1 MFENEKSEDYMGMI
15 RWSKI
20 SCSSP
25 QAMFGTEIKT
35 DHPIKILI
43 SHAVENRELN
53 HNWYCPH
60 KKIIEVEMSP
70 VQWAEFLTS
79 GNTSGVPC
87 TLKEIEGKRMSEP
100 KFDNVFDVY
109 NKEVE
114 EHLDKTTDDI
124 KEISEALN
132 SFIKSE
138 KLTAKNV
145 KTLESFKSML
155 DKVQMNLS
163 SNMDYMKACF
173 KDDMSNVVMKA
184 KAEFNTYV
192 ESRIHEIGIETIKS
206 DSVKFLENEEK

>member
-15 RWSKI
+15 SWSKT

-25 QAMFGTEIKT
+25 RAMFGTEIKT
-35 DHPIKILI
+35 DHPIKVSI

-53 HNWYCPH
+53 RNWYFPH
-60 KKIIEVEMSP
+60 KEIVEIEMSP

-114 EHLDKTTDDI
+114 EHLNNTVNDVK
-124 KEISEALN
+124 KISETLN
-132 SFIKSE
+132 DLIESKKISSKSAE
-138 KLTAKNV
+138 SLKLI
-145 KTLESFKSML
+145 L

-163 SNMDYMKACF
+163 SNMDYTKACF

-184 KAEFNTYV
+184 KAEFNAYV
-192 ESRIHEIGIETIKS
+192 ESRIYEIGIETIKS